1 MRPVIRSVAFFQFP
15 SDLGPAGCRAP
26 DPAVFLPT
34 LLGPR
39 SPFPVPAQLQHRCC
53 GKPPEPGW
61 PPLCSTPLESHP
73 LLCSIWGPWGLQ
85 VSLEGGGRRLEVWAL
100 VPGLLEEPLRVH
112 QTGVWMFWAQTPPA
126 SLLLAGGASVSGKGL
141 EQARGGSL
149 LSTAGPLAGEFPRS
163 LCGSPEGLPASLEVR
178 RGSSNSECAGLK
190 TSFRGPG

>member
-39 SPFPVPAQLQHRCC
+39 SPFPILAQLQHRCC
-53 GKPPEPGW
+53 GKPPSLVGPLCAPPPSNPILCFVAFGDLGGSRSAWREVAAVWKAGPWCQACWRSHSVSIKQGSGCFGPKLPRPPCCWPVVRLSAGKGW
-61 PPLCSTPLESHP
+61 SKLGGAPSYPPL
-73 LLCSIWGPWGLQ
+73 GLWLG
-85 VSLEGGGRRLEVWAL
+85 SFL
-100 VPGLLEEPLRVH
+100 
-112 QTGVWMFWAQTPPA
+112 
-126 SLLLAGGASVSGKGL
+126 GASVD
-141 EQARGGSL
+141 
-149 LSTAGPLAGEFPRS
+149 
-163 LCGSPEGLPASLEVR
+163 SPEGLPASLEVR